1 MRSGIGRNAVWNVVG
16 VILPSAAGLLAMPLL
31 LHGLGVARLGVFTLA
46 LGLIGFS
53 GIFDLGLGRA
63 LTQIVASELGGGA
76 SQRQLAGLVRKALVI
91 LFALGSLWGVILW
104 LVTPLLVEQL
114 FSLDGALSQEAVQGL
129 RWIALSLPVAL
140 VSTGCVGALEG
151 IQRFALVNTIR
162 VPQGV
167 ASFLVPGLT
176 ALLTADL
183 GIVIASLAMVRILA
197 VVPWFCAVQSGFDLR
212 RVESGTTASA
222 GRLLRFSAWL
232 TVSNIVGPLMVYA
245 DRFYLASLFPP
256 AGVALYTV
264 PLDAASR
271 AAALP
276 MSAVN
281 AAFPALSQAQNQP
294 DKGAAIVRVAGTTML
309 FLWLPP
315 LVVAMLFANELLT
328 LWLNASFASD
338 AGPIFQWLLIG
349 VFLNGFAHIPYAV
362 LQSAGRVDVT
372 AKLHL
377 LELPIYAV
385 ALGGLVATFGI
396 LGAALAW
403 VTRIVLD
410 TALLFVAAARLAPQ
424 HAPALSM
431 IAGLVAGGLV
441 MLGTCM
447 WIEAVGIRW
456 GLAFLAAVVLARV
469 LRQLKREAF
478 GHGESGA

>member
-1 MRSGIGRNAVWNVVG
+1 MRAGIGRNAVWNVAG
-16 VILPSAAGLLAMPLL
+16 VILPSVAGLLAMPLL

-63 LTQIVASELGGGA
+63 LTQIIAFERGGGA
-76 SQRQLAGLVRKALVI
+76 SPRQLAGLVRSALAV
-91 LFALGSLWGVILW
+91 LFVLGALWGALLW

-114 FSLDGALSQEAVQGL
+114 FLLDGALSQEAVHGL

-140 VSTGCVGALEG
+140 VSMGLAGSLEG
-151 IQRFALVNTIR
+151 MQRFARVNAIR

-167 ASFLVPGLT
+167 ASFLLPGLT
-176 ALLTADL
+176 ALLTPDL
-183 GIVIASLAMVRILA
+183 GTVIASLATVRILA
-197 VVPWFCAVQSGFDLR
+197 LVPWLKAVQAEFGLSHAGSGSR
-212 RVESGTTASA
+212 MTTW
-222 GRLLRFSAWL
+222 RLMRFSAWL
-232 TVSNIVGPLMVYA
+232 TVSNVVGPLMVYA

-271 AAALP
+271 AGALP

-281 AAFPALSQAQNQP
+281 AAFPALAQAQNQS
-294 DKGAAIVRVAGTTML
+294 DKGAAIVRVAGRTML
-309 FLWLPP
+309 LLWLPP
-315 LVVAMLFANELLT
+315 LVVAMLFAWELLA

-338 AGPIFQWLLIG
+338 AAPIFRWLLLG

-377 LELPIYAV
+377 MELPAYAA
-385 ALGGLVATFGI
+385 ALGSLVATFGI

-403 VTRIVLD
+403 VTRIALD

-424 HAPALSM
+424 HAQALWM
-431 IAGLVAGGLV
+431 TAGLAAGGLV
-441 MLGTCM
+441 ALGTCM
-447 WIEAVGIRW
+447 WIEAAGMRW
-456 GLAFLAAVVLARV
+456 GLALLAVVV
-469 LRQLKREAF
+469 LGRALLRLKSEAF
-478 GHGESGA
+478 GREESGA